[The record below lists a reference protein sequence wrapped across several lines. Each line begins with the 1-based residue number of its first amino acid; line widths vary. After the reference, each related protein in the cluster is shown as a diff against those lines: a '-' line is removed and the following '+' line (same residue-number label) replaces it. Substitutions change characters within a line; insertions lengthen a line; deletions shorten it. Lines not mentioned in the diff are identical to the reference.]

1 VVIQPSWQE
10 IEYSLRGEG
19 GIVISLEVT
28 PPLDPLSVFQR
39 LREREIKAFWLDSAR
54 FHPQTGRYSFIGLNP
69 VATFHE
75 VSQLREI
82 LNQKKVTISPGL
94 PPFTSGL
101 IGYFSYGGECEWVQ
115 VQTVISWDHQQNRC
129 WITEPFYPAEQGEKE
144 YHKIVA
150 RIKQYERSL
159 QVHSVQRS
167 ALGLAERQAFSV
179 QKTENLPPHPALS
192 PLWGERGR
200 VRGLEIQN
208 IHFEMNQRS
217 FEQMVLRAKEY
228 IAAGDIYQVNL
239 SQRISAD
246 INGDPFELYLRLRQI
261 NPSPFACYL
270 PMNHMTIA
278 GSSPERLLKV
288 AGNRVET
295 RPIAGTRP
303 RIVQNTFV
311 DRRYAQEL
319 LLSAKE
325 RAEHIM
331 LVDLERNDLGR
342 VCEYGS
348 VEVNELMAVE
358 EYSHVRHIVSNI
370 RGKKCEECDRL
381 DAVEAVFPGGT
392 ITGTPKIRSMEVIK
406 ELEPVDRGLY
416 TGSVGYLSFSGEM
429 DLNIV
434 IRTFLIM
441 EGRLHIQVGAGI
453 VADSIPEKEYEETLR
468 KGEALLEAVR
478 SMKNATSEY
487 VSCHDTRRNQ

>member
-1 VVIQPSWQE
+1 MVIQPSWSE
-10 IEYSLRGEG
+10 IERSFGERE
-19 GIVISLEVT
+19 GIIISLEVT
-28 PPLDPLSVFQR
+28 PPPDSLSVFQR

-54 FHPQTGRYSFIGLNP
+54 FHPQTGRYSFIGLDP
-69 VATFHE
+69 IATFHE

-82 LNQKKVTISPGL
+82 LNQKKVTVSPGL

-101 IGYFSYGGECEWVQ
+101 IGYFSYEGESEWVQ

-129 WITEPFYPAEQGEKE
+129 WITEPFYPQEQGKND
-144 YHKIVA
+144 YQKIV
-150 RIKQYERSL
+150 ERLLRYQQLIPGDVSPYPGVPT
-159 QVHSVQRS
+159 QWVGRSPHVHGIR
-167 ALGLAERQAFSV
+167 
-179 QKTENLPPHPALS
+179 
-192 PLWGERGR
+192 
-200 VRGLEIQN
+200 
-208 IHFEMNQRS
+208 FEMDQPS
-217 FEQMVLRAKEY
+217 FERMVLRAKEY
-228 IAAGDIYQVNL
+228 IASGDIYQVNL

-246 INGDPFELYLRLRQI
+246 ISGDPLELYLRLREI

-270 PMNHMTIA
+270 PMGQVTIA
-278 GSSPERLLKV
+278 GCSPERLLRV
-288 AGNRVET
+288 EGDLVET

-303 RIVQNTFV
+303 RVARNTFA

-319 LLSAKE
+319 LLSPKE

-370 RGKKCEECDRL
+370 RGKLREECERL
-381 DAVEAVFPGGT
+381 DAVTAAFPGGT
-392 ITGTPKIRSMEVIK
+392 ITGTPKIRSMEIIE
-406 ELEPVDRGLY
+406 ELEPVERGLY

-441 EGRLHIQVGAGI
+441 EGRLHIQAGAGI

-468 KGEALLEAVR
+468 KGQALLEAVQFFISPPPLTCLR
-478 SMKNATSEY
+478 ERTGRWEG
-487 VSCHDTRRNQ
+487 VGGRG

>member
-1 VVIQPSWQE
+1 MVIQPSWQE
-10 IEYSLRGEG
+10 IQRIKGAQE
-19 GIVISLEVT
+19 GIVIAVEISPAPDPTAVFLSLQENRIQ
-28 PPLDPLSVFQR
+28 SY
-39 LREREIKAFWLDSAR
+39 WLDSAR
-54 FHPQTGRYSFIGLNP
+54 FHLQIGRYSFIGLDP
-69 VATFHE
+69 IATFHE

-82 LNQKKVTISPGL
+82 LNQKKVTVSPGL
-94 PPFTSGL
+94 PPFTAGL
-101 IGYFSYGGECEWVQ
+101 IGYFSYEGESEWVQ
-115 VQTVISWDHQQNRC
+115 VRTVISWDHQQNRC
-129 WITEPFYPAEQGEKE
+129 WITEPFYPREQGEREYQEICDRLCHVGADLCVRPKE
-144 YHKIVA
+144 GTHTGV
-150 RIKQYERSL
+150 
-159 QVHSVQRS
+159 
-167 ALGLAERQAFSV
+167 
-179 QKTENLPPHPALS
+179 
-192 PLWGERGR
+192 PLHMD
-200 VRGLEIQN
+200 VSDVC
-208 IHFEMNQRS
+208 FEMDQPS
-217 FEQMVLRAKEY
+217 FEQMVLQAKEY

-270 PMNHMTIA
+270 PMNQVTIA

-288 AGNRVET
+288 SGDFVET

-303 RIVQNTFV
+303 RVARNTFA

-319 LLSAKE
+319 LLSPKE

-358 EYSHVRHIVSNI
+358 EYSHVRHIVSNV
-370 RGKKCEECDRL
+370 RGKLREECDRL
-381 DAVEAVFPGGT
+381 DAITAAFPGGT

-406 ELEPVDRGLY
+406 ELEPVERGLY

-429 DLNIV
+429 DLNII
-434 IRTFLIM
+434 IRTFLIT

-468 KGEALLEAVR
+468 KGQALLEAVQFF
-478 SMKNATSEY
+478 
-487 VSCHDTRRNQ
+487 VSPPPLMGGGWGEGETVILSHPHPNPPPSRGRG